1 MNSKTSIPVLSV
13 STAVY
18 YTSSKLSTAILA
30 NGLFTL
36 LATLS
41 VMLLSSYSIDP
52 LCVKIARA
60 ITILSCVGGICMF
73 VVNCVLRVLADE
85 LMRKA
90 THNSYEKES

>member
-18 YTSSKLSTAILA
+18 YTISKVSTAILV

-36 LATLS
+36 LAALA
-41 VMLLSSYSIDP
+41 VMFLSSYSVDP
-52 LCVKIARA
+52 LYVKIAQVVV
-60 ITILSCVGGICMF
+60 ILCCVAGICMF
-73 VVNCVLRVLADE
+73 VVNCILRVLADE

-90 THNSYEKES
+90 LYSNEES

>member
-18 YTSSKLSTAILA
+18 YTSSKVATAILA
-30 NGLFTL
+30 NGLVTL
-36 LATLS
+36 LAALA
-41 VMLLSSYSIDP
+41 VMLLSSYSVDP
-52 LCVKIARA
+52 LYVKIAQA
-60 ITILSCVGGICMF
+60 VVILSCAAGICMF

-90 THNSYEKES
+90 RYNNEES

>member
-18 YTSSKLSTAILA
+18 YTVSKVSTAMIA

-36 LATLS
+36 LAAFA
-41 VMLLSSYSIDP
+41 VMLLSSYSVDP
-52 LCVKIARA
+52 SYVKIARA
-60 ITILSCVGGICMF
+60 IMILSCVGGICMF
-73 VVNCVLRVLADE
+73 VVNCVLRVLAEE

-90 THNSYEKES
+90 LYDNEES

>member
-18 YTSSKLSTAILA
+18 YTSNKVSTAMLV

-36 LATLS
+36 LAAFV
-41 VMLLSSYSIDP
+41 VMLLSSYSVDP

-60 ITILSCVGGICMF
+60 IMILSCLAGICMC
-73 VVNCVLRVLADE
+73 VVNCILRVLAGE

-90 THNSYEKES
+90 LYDNEES

>member
-18 YTSSKLSTAILA
+18 YTSSKVSTAMIV

-36 LATLS
+36 LSAWV
-41 VMLLSSYSIDP
+41 VMFLSSYSVDP
-52 LCVKIARA
+52 SYVKIAKA
-60 ITILSCVGGICMF
+60 IVILSCAAGICMF
-73 VVNCVLRVLADE
+73 VVNCVLRVLANE

-90 THNSYEKES
+90 LYDNEES

>member
-18 YTSSKLSTAILA
+18 YTINKVVTAFLVS
-30 NGLFTL
+30 GLVTL
-36 LATLS
+36 LAAFV
-41 VMLLSSYSIDP
+41 VMLLSSYGVAP

-60 ITILSCVGGICMF
+60 IMIISCVGGICMF

-90 THNSYEKES
+90 LYDNGES

>member
-18 YTSSKLSTAILA
+18 YTISKVSTAILV

-36 LATLS
+36 LSAFV
-41 VMLLSSYSIDP
+41 VMLLSSYSVAP

-60 ITILSCVGGICMF
+60 IMILSCVGGICMF
-73 VVNCVLRVLADE
+73 VVNCILRVLSDE

-90 THNSYEKES
+90 LYNNEEN